1 MKWAHRTWKE
11 QHQRDLQTFRFPWQ
25 EWTGKNSATTTV
37 NPEFIWILRIFCW
50 KQFKAW
56 KHRSKRNCVELC
68 VNLPISW
75 VITWDIYSN
84 KKHILYKLY
93 VCIFIPIFN
102 RNAACHNM
110 RNVWTVTYKF
120 LKQHPPYRNAQTP
133 TAPEQCSQ
141 PLLHSIL
148 PIADSTGFYHQE
160 FQVPTMEVLNLIR
173 LFWGWVFTYISLTY
187 SLYRWVPPF

>member
-1 MKWAHRTWKE
+1 MCEWNGLIGPERNNTKE
-11 QHQRDLQTFRFPWQ
+11 TFRPSDSRDRNEREKILPRQPW
-25 EWTGKNSATTTV
+25 TLNSY
-37 NPEFIWILRIFCW
+37 EFWE
-50 KQFKAW
+50 
-56 KHRSKRNCVELC
+56 SSVENSSRLGNIAARGI
-68 VNLPISW
+68 VLNY

-84 KKHILYKLY
+84 KKYILYKLY
-93 VCIFIPIFN
+93 VCIFIPTFN

-148 PIADSTGFYHQE
+148 PIALSTGFYHQE

-173 LFWGWVFTYISLTY
+173 LFWWWVFTYISLTY
-187 SLYRWVPPF
+187 S